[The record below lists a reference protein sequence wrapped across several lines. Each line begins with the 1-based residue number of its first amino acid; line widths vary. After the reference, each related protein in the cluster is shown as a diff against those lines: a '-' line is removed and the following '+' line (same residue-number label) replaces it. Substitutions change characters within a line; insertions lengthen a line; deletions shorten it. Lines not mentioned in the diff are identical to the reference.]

1 LCSGCRLQFHHGAEQ
16 VTMLPGVP
24 DVRFAA
30 AGRYDDPLRSAI
42 IEHKER
48 GRLALAAPL
57 GDALAIAVTALVESP
72 GGCGRCG
79 SRTLAL
85 VPAPS
90 ARASVRHRG
99 HDPMLR
105 CARRAATVLRRA
117 GQDATA
123 VPALRHRRRVRDQAG
138 LRREARQHNLAGA
151 MTLRSAGLAV
161 LRGACIVVV
170 DDVVTT
176 GATMRECVR
185 TLRAAGIVP
194 CGVAAVTVVR

>member
-1 LCSGCRLQFHHGAEQ
+1 
-16 VTMLPGVP
+16 MLPGGTSGSG
-24 DVRFAA
+24 VRLVAS
-30 AGRYDDPLRSAI
+30 GRYDDPLRAAI

-57 GDALAIAVTALVESP
+57 GDVLAIAVTALVESP

-90 ARASVRHRG
+90 ARASVRQRG

-105 CARRAATVLRRA
+105 CARRAAGVLRRA
-117 GQDATA
+117 GQDAIA

-138 LRREARQHNLAGA
+138 LRRDARQHNVAGA
-151 MTLRSAGLAV
+151 MALRPAGLSV
-161 LRGACIVVV
+161 LRDACVVVV

-176 GATMRECVR
+176 GSTVGECVR
-185 TLRAAGIVP
+185 TLEAAGVGP